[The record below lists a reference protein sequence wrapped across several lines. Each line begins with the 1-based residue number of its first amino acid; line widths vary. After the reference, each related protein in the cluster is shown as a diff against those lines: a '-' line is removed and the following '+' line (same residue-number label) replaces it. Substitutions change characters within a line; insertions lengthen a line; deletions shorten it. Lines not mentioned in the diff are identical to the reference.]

1 MTKGYHSW
9 FSADT
14 SMRES
19 WRGNTQVRT
28 IWHDGYRSTLL
39 KFSLDTVT
47 MSELSIEAQQT
58 EMAKHSTR
66 RKLMIAGNCI
76 ILGHLSGIQC

>member
-1 MTKGYHSW
+1 MTEDYHSW
-9 FSADT
+9 LSANT
-14 SMRES
+14 SMRKS

-28 IWHDGYRSTLL
+28 ICHDGCRSALL
-39 KFSLDTVT
+39 NFSLDTVI

-76 ILGHLSGIQC
+76 ILGRLSSIQC

>member
-14 SMRES
+14 SLRES

-28 IWHDGYRSTLL
+28 IWHDGCRSALL
-39 KFSLDTVT
+39 NFSLDTVIT
-47 MSELSIEAQQT
+47 SELSIEAQQT